1 MSNSAKSAYRLAP
14 ALAILFCA
22 AGASPALANSEVAS
36 YVLRQSWQVETI
48 YLPGPCIDEHDIEQ
62 AEQDED
68 DLPACP
74 PR

>member
-14 ALAILFCA
+14 ALAVLLCA
-22 AGASPALANSEVAS
+22 ASPALAKPENAAQI
-36 YVLRQSWQVETI
+36 LRQSWQVETI
-48 YLPGPCIDEHDIEQ
+48 YLPAPCIDEQDIEL